1 MPQSQTSVTKE
12 LLSDNDEYQ
21 KLSQQHHEFD
31 DRLHA
36 LTEKVV
42 LNDDEQ
48 REESE
53 LKKKKLRLKDC
64 MAAMLRDANQDAA
77 HP

>member
-53 LKKKKLRLKDC
+53 LKKKKLRLKDR